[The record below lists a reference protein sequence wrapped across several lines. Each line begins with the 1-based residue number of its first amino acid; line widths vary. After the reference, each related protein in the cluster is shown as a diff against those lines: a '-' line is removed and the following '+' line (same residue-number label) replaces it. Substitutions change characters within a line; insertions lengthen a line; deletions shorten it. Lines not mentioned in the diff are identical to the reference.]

1 MQIDSPF
8 STLQEQPHKPCI
20 TLNLAFPSKQ
30 ASMQT
35 WDEDANPSHF
45 IPSVLCSSKPAGNF
59 ETIRKSF
66 IKSYKEDD
74 PKICSSFCLLIE
86 TAAFS

>member
-8 STLQEQPHKPCI
+8 STLQEQPRKLCI

-45 IPSVLCSSKPAGNF
+45 YPLSLSSKPAGNF
-59 ETIRKSF
+59 ETIRKNL
-66 IKSYKEDD
+66 IKCKTEDD
-74 PKICSSFCLLIE
+74 PLSVHLFACLLKQRH
-86 TAAFS
+86 FP